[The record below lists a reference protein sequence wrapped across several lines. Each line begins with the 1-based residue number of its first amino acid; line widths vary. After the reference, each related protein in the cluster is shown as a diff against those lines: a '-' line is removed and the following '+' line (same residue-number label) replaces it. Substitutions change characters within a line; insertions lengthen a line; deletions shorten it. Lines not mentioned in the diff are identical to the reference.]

1 MPTKHTPIIP
11 MVNFISVDNFKKS
24 AKRLVEI
31 MKKRNIDLKHSE
43 ALEMMSN
50 VEGYKDYNTF
60 VAIAKKNNE
69 ETNSQY
75 ASLSTLITNIQES
88 FTNTENKV
96 DLLGKMQPHTL
107 NRYLNTEIDL
117 LIKDLEDVLFF
128 YEDKKGNYLE
138 IRRASDDIVQFSE
151 NGRVED
157 FIIVTLRN
165 EYLPIEKAKINILSK
180 NHEILEFEDIL
191 KSILIEFKDVK
202 LKTKVNHTKV
212 PIKVSGKISK
222 NFQFDEITVSNSIEF
237 YNDNFSKN
245 HKEMESFRKP
255 KAETFYFGIKCCL
268 NEYDTVSN
276 HLIIKH
282 GNKTV
287 LDETIERIDIDNL
300 DKKLEILQ
308 SITTYTTP
316 NYLIAYGTDALK
328 EAYSIKLDG
337 EKLYD
342 SANNENFIIDKKE
355 NNARTFIIK
364 SIENYIQIPGLYNAL
379 LEVLKNSMLHNE
391 CDIPT
396 TLSPDTI
403 KKLLINGQAMKKE
416 FEFNMEVECF
426 DVNRIM
432 GEV

>member
-24 AKRLVEI
+24 AKRLAEI

-96 DLLGKMQPHTL
+96 DSLGKIQNNTL

-117 LIKDLEDVLFF
+117 LIKDLEGVLFF

-138 IRRASDDIVQFSE
+138 IRRASSDIVYFSE

-202 LKTKVNHTKV
+202 LKTKINHTKV

-222 NFQFDEITVSNSIEF
+222 NFQFDEITVSNTITF
-237 YNDNFSKN
+237 YKDNFSKN
-245 HKEMESFRKP
+245 HKG
-255 KAETFYFGIKCCL
+255 AETFYFGIKCCL

-355 NNARTFIIK
+355 NNARTVIIK

-403 KKLLINGQAMKKE
+403 KQLLITGQAMKKE
-416 FEFNMEVECF
+416 FEFNIEVECF
-426 DVNRIM
+426 DVNRIID
-432 GEV
+432 EV

>member
-1 MPTKHTPIIP
+1 MTTQNTPIIP
-11 MVNFISVDNFKKS
+11 MVNYISVDNFKKS

-31 MKKRNIDLKHSE
+31 MKNRNINLKHSE

-60 VAIAKKNNE
+60 IAMAKKNNE

-75 ASLSTLITNIQES
+75 ASLSTLIANIQNS
-88 FTNTENKV
+88 FANTENKV
-96 DLLGKMQPHTL
+96 ELLSKMQNNTL
-107 NRYLNTEIDL
+107 NRYLNTEIDQ
-117 LIKDLEDVLFF
+117 LIKDLEDILFF

-138 IRRASDDIVQFSE
+138 IRRASDDIVHFFE

-165 EYLPIEKAKINILSK
+165 EYLPIKKAKINILSK
-180 NHEILEFEDIL
+180 NHEILEFEDIF

-202 LKTKVNHTKV
+202 LKTKINHTKV
-212 PIKVSGKISK
+212 PIKVSGKVSK
-222 NFQFDEITVSNSIEF
+222 NFQFDEIIVSTAIVF

-245 HKEMESFRKP
+245 HKYIESIRKP
-255 KAETFYFGIKCCL
+255 KTEIFYFRIKCCL

-287 LDETIERIDIDNL
+287 LDETIERIDINNL
-300 DKKLEILQ
+300 DKKLKILQ

-316 NYLIAYGTDALK
+316 NYLIAYNNEELK
-328 EAYSIKLDG
+328 KAYSIKLDG
-337 EKLYD
+337 ETLYD
-342 SANNENFIIDKKE
+342 IASNENFIIDKKE

-364 SIENYIQIPGLYNAL
+364 SIENYIQTPGLYNAL
-379 LEVLKNSMLHNE
+379 LEVLENSMLHNE

-396 TLSPDTI
+396 TLSPNTI
-403 KKLLINGQAMKKE
+403 KQLLISGQAMKKE
-416 FEFNMEVECF
+416 FEFSTEVECF
-426 DVNRIM
+426 DINRIK